1 MLRVGILGPGG
12 IAARHAQAA
21 LALPAT
27 MSLVAVCGRDAMR
40 TQTFASRYGAKPYA
54 DLDRMLG
61 EARLDLLIVALPPF
75 AHAGQVE
82 TAAAAG
88 VNLLVE
94 KPIALSLERAASMV
108 EASRFVTA
116 ACGFM
121 YRFGTAVKHW
131 DVSDHGPTY
140 HVSASFHSNALH
152 ADWWRTRAKSGGQ
165 MVEQL
170 IHLVDLARHWLG
182 MPQSVYARASNLTH
196 RDTPGYDSEDVSAVV
211 LGYDDGRIGVLHASN
226 AAIPGRWMK
235 QWQIVA
241 ARMTGIFV
249 DMNSAEF
256 VRTHGEVSSET
267 VASTR
272 DVFISQL
279 EDVASAITDRRPPSV
294 PLSDGADAL
303 RIVLAARQSADE
315 RREVLL

>member
-27 MSLVAVCGRDAMR
+27 MSLVAVCGRDAMK

-108 EASRFVTA
+108 EAS
-116 ACGFM
+116 
-121 YRFGTAVKHW
+121 VKQW

-256 VRTHGEVSSET
+256 VRTHSEVSSET